1 MGTDAWRNWRAF
13 VDGQAELENFDDELQ
28 SDVSFVGGPARFGP
42 YNLSTV
48 IRDSDTVGP
57 AIAVHAGVHAN
68 LIPEVVVDG
77 NLAKSD
83 SSAYHGGSM
92 TDEIAALVSLEL
104 GVRLRLAGT
113 TRMSGI
119 HEQRDPE
126 RVPILFEVP
135 RLSRPGR
142 PGREQIPAAV
152 ARKANVTALRRLS
165 TFADINEI
173 AQAELVR
180 AARSYAAA
188 LWWANED
195 PNQAWLQFVTAVETA
210 ATCRQRLTAEP
221 LDLLCEHWP
230 ELWDELQDAGE
241 RVRTRIAGVL
251 AEQTKATRK
260 FIDFLTDC
268 APEPPDE
275 RMEYGQLD
283 WSKMRRHSSVIYGHR
298 SKALHEGKPFPMPM
312 LSEPSRDNSG
322 AVQETPWGL
331 NSGGLGGVWKASET
345 PMLLSTFEYIT
356 RGALLRW
363 WDELTSESSAVTGPT
378 ILRN

>member
-13 VDGQAELENFDDELQ
+13 QAGQAELENFDDELQ
-28 SDVSFVGGPARFGP
+28 SDVPFVGGPASFGP
-42 YNLSTV
+42 YTLSTV

-57 AIAVHAGVHAN
+57 AIALHAGIHTN
-68 LIPEVVVDG
+68 LIPEVVVEG
-77 NLAKSD
+77 KLAESD

-113 TRMSGI
+113 TRLSGI
-119 HEQRDPE
+119 HDERDSA
-126 RVPILFEVP
+126 RAPILFEVP
-135 RLSRPGR
+135 RLTRPGR

-152 ARKANVTALRRLS
+152 ARRADVAALRRLS
-165 TFADINEI
+165 MFAEINEI
-173 AQAELVR
+173 AQVELVR

-221 LDLLCEHWP
+221 IDLLREHWP
-230 ELWDELQDAGE
+230 ELWNELQHGSE
-241 RVRTRIAGVL
+241 RARTRIASVL

-260 FIDFLTDC
+260 FIDFLTEC

-283 WSKMRRHSSVIYGHR
+283 WSKMRRHISVIYGHR
-298 SKALHEGKPFPMPM
+298 SKALHTGKPFPMPM
-312 LSEPSRDNSG
+312 LSEPRRDNSG
-322 AVQETPWGL
+322 TFQEIPWGL

-363 WDELTSESSAVTGPT
+363 WDELTSAASAVAGPAT
-378 ILRN
+378 LLD